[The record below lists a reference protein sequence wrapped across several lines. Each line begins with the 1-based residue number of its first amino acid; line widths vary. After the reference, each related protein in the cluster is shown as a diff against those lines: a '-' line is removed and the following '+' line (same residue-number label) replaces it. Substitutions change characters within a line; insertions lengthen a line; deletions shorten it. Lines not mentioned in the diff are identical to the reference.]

1 MTHDSPLACCLIFL
15 VDCSESMRRRVD
27 ATQNTSWLEAI
38 SKAIADDVVPELV
51 NLNPSQLDFA
61 VIPYRTDRWGK
72 PVVGPPA
79 FSFPSLVPAFPA
91 RLLVQWQP
99 SEASKFRLPCGGGS
113 PAIAALEHCANLL
126 EKWTQNHPTSAPP
139 VVVHIT
145 DGVPTDGDPATAARR
160 IQSLRTQRGPVLLLH
175 VVCDCNVAPNYC
187 FVAQPPAVEP
197 PAVAS
202 PVLEVVSLWHAASS
216 PMGRYQEES
225 WNPLDLLQQTGCFPE
240 LSQDSPGLICA
251 STWDNLSEY
260 LRVVATL
267 LLTSE

>member
-1 MTHDSPLACCLIFL
+1 MTHDSPLARCLIFL
-15 VDCSESMRRRVD
+15 VDCSESMRHRVD

-51 NLNPSQLDFA
+51 NLDPSQLDFA

-72 PVVGPPA
+72 PVVGPSA
-79 FSFPSLVPAFPA
+79 FSFPPLVPAFPA

-99 SEASKFRLPCGGGS
+99 SAANEFRLPCGGGS

-126 EKWTQNHPTSAPP
+126 DKWTQDHPTSAPP

-175 VVCDCNVAPNYC
+175 VVCDCNVDPNCC
-187 FVAQPPAVEP
+187 FVAQPPAVS
-197 PAVAS
+197 S
-202 PVLEVVSLWHAASS
+202 PVLETVSLWHAASS
-216 PMGRYQEES
+216 PMGRYQEDS
-225 WNPLDLLQQTGCFPE
+225 WNPLELLHQSGYFPQ
-240 LSQDSPGLICA
+240 LSPESPGLICA
-251 STWDNLSEY
+251 STWDKLTEY
-260 LRVVATL
+260 LKVFATL
-267 LLTSE
+267 LLANE